1 MIYFELLQIFCHR
14 RRRWASILTHSEQAV
29 VTKGGTSPNSLV
41 GCFYKK
47 VFPGDRINYIK
58 GHARHKKHKPFV
70 ARGRKQS
77 HHQYLVAF
85 EEEKNFTYLL
95 RICNWPGEFAR
106 TGCDWRL
113 FALRMSTHL
122 GLIDRQT
129 EKQFVKLLCLFFC
142 IIYLPYPGREFL
154 CPKPKCHWK
163 RLGRTCT

>member
-41 GCFYKK
+41 GGFYKK

-106 TGCDWRL
+106 TDCD
-113 FALRMSTHL
+113 
-122 GLIDRQT
+122 
-129 EKQFVKLLCLFFC
+129 
-142 IIYLPYPGREFL
+142 
-154 CPKPKCHWK
+154 
-163 RLGRTCT
+163 